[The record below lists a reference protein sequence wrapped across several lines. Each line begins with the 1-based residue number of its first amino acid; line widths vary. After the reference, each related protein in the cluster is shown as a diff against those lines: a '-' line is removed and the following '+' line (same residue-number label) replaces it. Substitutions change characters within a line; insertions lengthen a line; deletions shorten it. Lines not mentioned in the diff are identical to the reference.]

1 MSALSPVALR
11 AARISRS
18 ALILTATLSH
28 FSISLSSLRADTGP
42 RERTPALARH
52 VALYL
57 CRERLA
63 MSYHELARVIGYD
76 DHTSAV
82 YGVKRIERALMFA
95 ANAPPDD
102 QDSLDMVTAK
112 AVKAIGE
119 ALDAADRTDS
129 PSTVTTLLT
138 KVSGLTRET
147 GV

>member
-52 VALYL
+52 IALYL

-76 DHTSAV
+76 DHTSV
-82 YGVKRIERALMFA
+82 IYGVKRIEKALMYA
-95 ANAPPDD
+95 ANAPADD
-102 QDSLDMVTAK
+102 QDSLDTVTAK

-119 ALDAADRTDS
+119 ALDREDSADTFQS
-129 PSTVTTLLT
+129 IPSNHTA
-138 KVSGLTRET
+138 LTRET
-147 GV
+147 VT